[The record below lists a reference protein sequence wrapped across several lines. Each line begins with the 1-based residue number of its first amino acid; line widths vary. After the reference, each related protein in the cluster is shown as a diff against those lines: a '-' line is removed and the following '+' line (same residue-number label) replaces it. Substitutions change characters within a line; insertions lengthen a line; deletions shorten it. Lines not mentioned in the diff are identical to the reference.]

1 MATSNPTGPSDSRHL
16 TTWGEDEQV
25 EAAVLR
31 QVLEHHP
38 GTLTRDE
45 LTREMTGGG
54 SRAFGDADAIE
65 RAVRELAGAG
75 LLHRP
80 GEDGM
85 VRPTWAAVRYSEL
98 TGGAV

>member
-1 MATSNPTGPSDSRHL
+1 MATSNPTGPSDSRPL
-16 TTWGEDEQV
+16 TTWDEDERV

-38 GTLTRDE
+38 VTLTRDE
-45 LTREMTGGG
+45 LTRVMTGGG
-54 SRAFGDADAIE
+54 SSAFGEADAIE
-65 RAVRELAGAG
+65 RAIRDLAAAG
-75 LLHRP
+75 LLHP
-80 GEDGM
+80 LGEDEM